1 MKGWEK
7 AVVAVTVIG
16 VLVGVLALARDLF
29 DLTLP
34 GLPPTGPDATAE
46 ARPDN
51 EPAARKPQV
60 QPNGKGDDQPA
71 GGSDGSGGKQEPIPD
86 TPVVDPEISLSPA
99 EGRAGSEF
107 TVTGS
112 GFTPRGEVTV
122 RFHVDVVAE
131 GRTADDGTFTFT
143 ARAPGDLNVFAPKTF
158 TVRAVD
164 EPSIQSDTA
173 QFALVL

>member
-1 MKGWEK
+1 MKGGEK

-16 VLVGVLALARDLF
+16 VLVGILALARDLF

-34 GLPPTGPDATAE
+34 GLPPAGADASAD

-51 EPAARKPQV
+51 EPAARKPQSP
-60 QPNGKGDDQPA
+60 QNGKGDGQAP
-71 GGSDGSGGKQEPIPD
+71 GGSDGSVGKQEQVPD
-86 TPVVDPEISLSPA
+86 TAVADPEISLSPA
-99 EGRAGSEF
+99 EGQAGSEF

-131 GRTADDGTFTFT
+131 GRAADDGTFTFT
-143 ARAPGDLNVFAPKTF
+143 ARAPGDLNAFAPKTF
-158 TVRAVD
+158 TVRAMD
-164 EPSIQSDTA
+164 EASVRSDTA